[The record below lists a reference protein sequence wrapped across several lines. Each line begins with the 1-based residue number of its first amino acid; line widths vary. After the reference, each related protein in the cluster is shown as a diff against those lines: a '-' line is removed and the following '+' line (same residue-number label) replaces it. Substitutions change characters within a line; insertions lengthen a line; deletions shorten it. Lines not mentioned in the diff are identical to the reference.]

1 MEAIHQRVELVA
13 ETNIKMSQDNI
24 QLQKLDEVF
33 LRVDSEPSVLRE
45 LLDHFTFE
53 VPGYRFMP
61 AYRHGVWDGKI
72 RLFNTKNRTIYSG
85 LVSYIKEFAQERG
98 YEVTGYDEPDE
109 NYSVH
114 EAVQF
119 IESLNLPTEFTPRN
133 YQVDTFVAAIRK
145 KRMLMLSPTGSG
157 KSLIIYILTR
167 LYLSALE
174 GKKVLIIVPTT
185 SLVAQMS
192 KDFEEYGVPSSIG
205 IHQIMSGKSKDTEC
219 PIVISTWQSLFR
231 LRKEYFEQFGMVVVD
246 ECHGVKAKSLM
257 GILTK
262 TPNIKYRFGTTGT
275 LDGMQTNKLVIEGL
289 LGPVRKV
296 IGTKTLIDEKVL
308 SDFMVKAIVLKHEEK
323 VSSRLTYQEEIDYI
337 VGNDQRNKFI
347 KNLVLSLEGNTLVL
361 FNYIEKHGV
370 PLFNAIQDNITSPGK
385 VFFVYGGTNV
395 NDRELVRA
403 QVEKETNA
411 IVVASVGV
419 YSTGINIKRLNNVV
433 FVHPGKSRIRTLQ
446 SIGRALRR
454 IDDTEAIL
462 YDIVDDLSCGRKT
475 RNFAMKHYQER
486 FAIYKSEK
494 FKVKT
499 YNVKLKSG
507 KGLI

>member
-1 MEAIHQRVELVA
+1 M
-13 ETNIKMSQDNI
+13 
-24 QLQKLDEVF
+24 
-33 LRVDSEPSVLRE
+33 
-45 LLDHFTFE
+45 
-53 VPGYRFMP
+53 
-61 AYRHGVWDGKI
+61 
-72 RLFNTKNRTIYSG
+72 
-85 LVSYIKEFAQERG
+85 
-98 YEVTGYDEPDE
+98 
-109 NYSVH
+109 
-114 EAVQF
+114 
-119 IESLNLPTEFTPRN
+119 
-133 YQVDTFVAAIRK
+133 
-145 KRMLMLSPTGSG
+145 
-157 KSLIIYILTR
+157 
-167 LYLSALE
+167 
-174 GKKVLIIVPTT
+174 
-185 SLVAQMS
+185 
-192 KDFEEYGVPSSIG
+192 
-205 IHQIMSGKSKDTEC
+205 
-219 PIVISTWQSLFR
+219 
-231 LRKEYFEQFGMVVVD
+231 
-246 ECHGVKAKSLM
+246 
-257 GILTK
+257 
-262 TPNIKYRFGTTGT
+262 
-275 LDGMQTNKLVIEGL
+275 
-289 LGPVRKV
+289 
-296 IGTKTLIDEKVL
+296 
-308 SDFMVKAIVLKHEEK
+308 
-323 VSSRLTYQEEIDYI
+323 
-337 VGNDQRNKFI
+337 
-347 KNLVLSLEGNTLVL
+347 